1 MSINYFD
8 NNHIL
13 LAIIF
18 KVSEWVDGMK
28 KFYFMIV
35 SLLIISFVFRDSSD
49 KDVIVEILWIKGRL
63 TRTEKF

>member
-49 KDVIVEILWIKGRL
+49 KDVIVEIL
-63 TRTEKF
+63 